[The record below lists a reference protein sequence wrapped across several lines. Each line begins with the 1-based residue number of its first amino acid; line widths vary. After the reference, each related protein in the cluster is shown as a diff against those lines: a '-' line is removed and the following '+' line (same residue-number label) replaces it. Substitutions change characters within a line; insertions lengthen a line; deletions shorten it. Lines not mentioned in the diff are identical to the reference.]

1 MNRFINSTI
10 EPGTMAVGDEAPREG
25 DPSMPQPKIA
35 FVGFGEAARCFA
47 SHLATRTGAPM
58 LAFCQGKTN
67 APPYSEVFRAMAT
80 GCGVTLAERLEDLAD
95 ADVIFSAVV
104 VAVAAETGEAIS
116 RIIRPGSLVVDINAA
131 TPRTKKHVAA
141 AVEARGGLFADANL
155 MGSVDLYGAA
165 VPLYTSG
172 SGAAR
177 FAETF
182 GPLGFRIEVAGA
194 DAGTAAAV
202 KMLRSVV
209 TKGMEA
215 LLVEALTAATLAG
228 VRDETMRGLCASMDA
243 TTFSKFLDM
252 CVRSDVLHAERRA
265 VEMDGVAAGLREL
278 GFDPVM
284 TTATAARLKVSAR
297 LGLREEFAERSS
309 YSADEVLDRYAHV
322 VSGASA
328 EFEDRP

>member
-1 MNRFINSTI
+1 
-10 EPGTMAVGDEAPREG
+10 
-25 DPSMPQPKIA
+25 MPQPKIA

-47 SHLATRTGAPM
+47 KHLVAQTGIQVV
-58 LAFCQGKTN
+58 AFCQGKTN
-67 APPYSEVFRAMAT
+67 APPYSQAFRAVAADCGAT
-80 GCGVTLAERLEDLAD
+80 LVDRLEDLAD

-104 VAVAAETGEAIS
+104 VAVAAETGEAIA
-116 RIIRPGSLVVDINAA
+116 RIIRPGCLVVDINAA
-131 TPRTKKHVAA
+131 TPRTKQRVAA

-165 VPLYTSG
+165 VTLYTSG
-172 SGAAR
+172 SGAER
-177 FAETF
+177 FAEVF
-182 GPLGFRIEVAGA
+182 KPLGMRIDVAGPE
-194 DAGTAAAV
+194 AGTAAAV

-278 GFDPVM
+278 GFDPLMV
-284 TTATAARLKVSAR
+284 TATAERLKVSAR
-297 LGLREEFAERSS
+297 LGLREEFAQLSG
-309 YSADEVLDRYAHV
+309 YSADDVLDRYAHV
-322 VSGASA
+322 AARGAGPFEARPQA
-328 EFEDRP
+328 ERR

>member
-1 MNRFINSTI
+1 
-10 EPGTMAVGDEAPREG
+10 
-25 DPSMPQPKIA
+25 MPQPKVA
-35 FVGFGEAARCFA
+35 FVGFGEAAQCFA
-47 SHLATRTGAPM
+47 SHLAAQTGAPIV
-58 LAFCQGKTN
+58 AFCQGKTN
-67 APPYSEVFRAMAT
+67 APPYSQAFLAVAAR
-80 GCGVTLAERLEDLAD
+80 CGVTLVERLDDLSE

-104 VAVAAETGEAIS
+104 VAVATEMGEAIA
-116 RIIRPGSLVVDINAA
+116 RILRPGCLVVDINAA
-131 TPRTKKHVAA
+131 TPRTKKRVAEV
-141 AVEARGGLFADANL
+141 VEARGGVFADANL

-172 SGAAR
+172 SGAER

-182 GPLGFRIEVAGA
+182 RPFGFHIEVAGPE
-194 DAGTAAAV
+194 AGTAAAV

-228 VRDETMRGLCASMDA
+228 VRRETMRGLCQSMDA

-278 GFDPVM
+278 GFDPLM
-284 TTATAARLKVSAR
+284 TSATAERLRVSAR
-297 LGLREEFAERSS
+297 LELREEFARRSG
-309 YSADEVLDRYAHV
+309 YSADEVLDTYAHML
-322 VSGASA
+322 SDLGG
-328 EFEDRP
+328 EPRGTRDLQERP

>member
-1 MNRFINSTI
+1 
-10 EPGTMAVGDEAPREG
+10 MAVGGETPRKEAPA
-25 DPSMPQPKIA
+25 MPQPKIA

-47 SHLATRTGAPM
+47 SHLAAQTGAPM
-58 LAFCQGKTN
+58 VAFCQGKTN
-67 APPYSEVFRAMAT
+67 APPYSQAFRAMAA
-80 GCGVTLAERLEDLAD
+80 GCGVTLVDRLEDLSD

-104 VAVAAETGEAIS
+104 VAVAAKMGEALS
-116 RIIRPGSLVVDINAA
+116 KLVRPGCLVVDINAA
-131 TPRTKKHVAA
+131 TPRTKKRIAE

-165 VPLYTSG
+165 VTLYTSG
-172 SGAAR
+172 SGAER

-182 GPLGFRIEVAGA
+182 RPLGFRIEVAGPE
-194 DAGTAAAV
+194 AGTAAAV

-228 VRDETMRGLCASMDA
+228 VRDETMRGLCTSMDA

-278 GFDPVM
+278 GFDPLM
-284 TTATAARLKVSAR
+284 ATATVARLKLSAR
-297 LGLREEFAERSS
+297 LGLRDEFAQRSS

-322 VSGASA
+322 VASGSG
-328 EFEDRP
+328 ELEERP

>member
-1 MNRFINSTI
+1 
-10 EPGTMAVGDEAPREG
+10 MALGGETPREETS
-25 DPSMPQPKIA
+25 SMPQPKIA

-47 SHLATRTGAPM
+47 THLTARIGTPM
-58 LAFCQGKTN
+58 VAFCQGKIN
-67 APPYSEVFRAMAT
+67 MPPYSEAFRALAA
-80 GCGVTLAERLEDLAD
+80 GCGVTLVGRLEDLSE

-116 RIIRPGSLVVDINAA
+116 RIVRPGSLVVDINAA
-131 TPRTKKHVAA
+131 TPRTKKRVAE
-141 AVEARGGLFADANL
+141 AVEARGGVFADANL

-165 VPLYTSG
+165 VPLYASG

-177 FAETF
+177 FAEVF
-182 GPLGFRIEVAGA
+182 EPLGFRIEVAGPE
-194 DAGTAAAV
+194 AGTAAAV

-215 LLVEALTAATLAG
+215 LLIEALTAATLAG
-228 VRDETMRGLCASMDA
+228 VREETLRGLCASMDA

-278 GFDPVM
+278 GFNPLM
-284 TTATAARLKVSAR
+284 TTATTERLRASAQ
-297 LGLREEFAERSS
+297 LGLREEFARRSG
-309 YSADEVLDRYAHV
+309 YSADEVLDRYAHRL
-322 VSGASA
+322 SG
-328 EFEDRP
+328 R

>member
-1 MNRFINSTI
+1 
-10 EPGTMAVGDEAPREG
+10 
-25 DPSMPQPKIA
+25 MPQPKIA

-47 SHLATRTGAPM
+47 SHLTAQTGAPVF
-58 LAFCQGKTN
+58 AFCQGKTN
-67 APPYSEVFRAMAT
+67 APPYSQAFRALAA
-80 GCGVTLAERLEDLAD
+80 GCGVTLVERLDDLAD

-116 RIIRPGSLVVDINAA
+116 RIVRPGSLVVDINAA
-131 TPRTKKHVAA
+131 TPRAKKRVAE
-141 AVEARGGLFADANL
+141 AVEARGSVFADANL

-172 SGAAR
+172 SGAER
-177 FAETF
+177 FADLF
-182 GPLGFRIEVAGA
+182 RPLGLRIEVAGP

-228 VRDETMRGLCASMDA
+228 VREEAMRGICDSMDA

-284 TTATAARLKVSAR
+284 TTATVERLRASAR
-297 LGLREEFAERSS
+297 LGLRDEFVRRAG
-309 YSADEVLDRYAHV
+309 YSADEVLDSYAHMQ
-322 VSGASA
+322 SA
-328 EFEDRP
+328 AGGEPRDSRGEGP

>member
-1 MNRFINSTI
+1 MV
-10 EPGTMAVGDEAPREG
+10 VGSATPREEAS
-25 DPSMPQPKIA
+25 SMPQPKIA

-47 SHLATRTGAPM
+47 SHLAVQTGAPM
-58 LAFCQGKTN
+58 AAFCQGKTN
-67 APPYSEVFRAMAT
+67 APPYSEAFRALA
-80 GCGVTLAERLEDLAD
+80 GSCGVTLAERLEDLAD

-116 RIIRPGSLVVDINAA
+116 RIVRPGCLVVDINAA
-131 TPRTKKHVAA
+131 TPRTKQRVAA
-141 AVEARGGLFADANL
+141 AVEARGSLFADANL

-165 VPLYTSG
+165 VTLYTSG
-172 SGAAR
+172 SGAER
-177 FAETF
+177 FAEIF
-182 GPLGFRIEVAGA
+182 RPLGFRIEVAGPE
-194 DAGTAAAV
+194 AGTAAAV

-228 VRDETMRGLCASMDA
+228 VRDETMRGLCTSMDA

-278 GFDPVM
+278 GFDPLM
-284 TTATAARLKVSAR
+284 ATATAERLKVSAR
-297 LGLREEFAERSS
+297 LGLREEFAQRPG
-309 YSADEVLDRYAHV
+309 YSADDVLDRYAHV
-322 VSGASA
+322 ASVGAGA
-328 EFEDRP
+328 FEDGPQAGRR

>member
-1 MNRFINSTI
+1 
-10 EPGTMAVGDEAPREG
+10 
-25 DPSMPQPKIA
+25 MPQPKVA
-35 FVGFGEAARCFA
+35 FVGFGEAAQCFA
-47 SHLATRTGAPM
+47 SHLAAQTGAPIV
-58 LAFCQGKTN
+58 AFCQGKTN
-67 APPYSEVFRAMAT
+67 APPYSQAFLAVAAR
-80 GCGVTLAERLEDLAD
+80 CGVTLVERLDDLSE

-104 VAVAAETGEAIS
+104 VAVATEMGEAIA
-116 RIIRPGSLVVDINAA
+116 RIVRPGGLVVDINAA
-131 TPRTKKHVAA
+131 TPRTKKRVAEV
-141 AVEARGGLFADANL
+141 VEARGGVFADANL

-172 SGAAR
+172 SGAER

-182 GPLGFRIEVAGA
+182 RPFGFHIEVAGSE
-194 DAGTAAAV
+194 AGTAAAV

-228 VRDETMRGLCASMDA
+228 VRRETMRGLCQSMDA

-278 GFDPVM
+278 GFDPLM
-284 TTATAARLKVSAR
+284 TSATAERLRVSAR
-297 LGLREEFAERSS
+297 LELREEFARRSG
-309 YSADEVLDRYAHV
+309 YSADEVLDRYAHML
-322 VSGASA
+322 SDLGR
-328 EFEDRP
+328 EPRGTRDLQERP

>member
-1 MNRFINSTI
+1 MQ
-10 EPGTMAVGDEAPREG
+10 
-25 DPSMPQPKIA
+25 QPKIA
-35 FVGFGEAARCFA
+35 FVGFGEAAQCFA
-47 SHLATRTGAPM
+47 KHLATQTRARIV
-58 LAFCQGKTN
+58 AFCQGKTN
-67 APPYSEVFRAMAT
+67 APPYSRAFRAVAAD
-80 GCGVTLAERLEDLAD
+80 CGVTLADRLEDLTD

-116 RIIRPGSLVVDINAA
+116 KIIRPGCLVVDINAA
-131 TPRTKKHVAA
+131 TPRTKKRVAE

-165 VPLYTSG
+165 VTLYTSG
-172 SGAAR
+172 SGAER
-177 FAETF
+177 FADIF
-182 GPLGFRIEVAGA
+182 KLLGFRIEVAGPE
-194 DAGTAAAV
+194 AGTAAAV

-228 VRDETMRGLCASMDA
+228 VRDETMRGICTSMDA

-284 TTATAARLKVSAR
+284 TTATTERLRVSAR
-297 LGLREEFAERSS
+297 LGLRDEFARRSD
-309 YSADEVLDRYAHV
+309 YSAAEVLDRYAHV
-322 VSGASA
+322 LSGPGA
-328 EFEDRP
+328 EPRDSHALRERP

>member
-1 MNRFINSTI
+1 
-10 EPGTMAVGDEAPREG
+10 
-25 DPSMPQPKIA
+25 MPQPKIA
-35 FVGFGEAARCFA
+35 FVGFGEAAQCFA
-47 SHLATRTGAPM
+47 KHLAAQTGAPM
-58 LAFCQGKTN
+58 VAFCQGKTN
-67 APPYSEVFRAMAT
+67 APPYSQAFRAMAA
-80 GCGVTLAERLEDLAD
+80 GCGVTLVERLDDLSD

-104 VAVAAETGEAIS
+104 VAVAAKTGEAIS
-116 RIIRPGSLVVDINAA
+116 RIVRPGSLVVDINAA
-131 TPRTKKHVAA
+131 TPQTKKRVAG

-172 SGAAR
+172 SGAER
-177 FAETF
+177 FAEIF
-182 GPLGFRIEVAGA
+182 GPLGFRVEVAGPE
-194 DAGTAAAV
+194 AGTAAAV

-228 VRDETMRGLCASMDA
+228 VRHETMRGLCASMDA
-243 TTFSKFLDM
+243 TTFSEFLDM

-284 TTATAARLKVSAR
+284 TAATAERLKVSAR
-297 LGLREEFAERSS
+297 LGLREEFAQRSG
-309 YSADEVLDRYAHV
+309 YSADDVLDRYAHV
-322 VSGASA
+322 VSAPGGEPRGSR
-328 EFEDRP
+328 EFKEGP

>member
-1 MNRFINSTI
+1 
-10 EPGTMAVGDEAPREG
+10 
-25 DPSMPQPKIA
+25 MPQPKVA
-35 FVGFGEAARCFA
+35 FVGFGEAAQCFA
-47 SHLATRTGAPM
+47 KHLAAQTGAPM
-58 LAFCQGKTN
+58 VAFCQGKTN
-67 APPYSEVFRAMAT
+67 APPYSQAFRALAA
-80 GCGVTLAERLEDLAD
+80 GCGVTLLERLDDLSD
-95 ADVIFSAVV
+95 AEVIFSAVV

-116 RIIRPGSLVVDINAA
+116 RIVRPGCLVVDITAA
-131 TPRTKKHVAA
+131 TPRTKKRVAE
-141 AVEARGGLFADANL
+141 AVEARGGVFADANL

-165 VPLYTSG
+165 VPLYASG
-172 SGAAR
+172 SGAER
-177 FAETF
+177 FAEIF
-182 GPLGFRIEVAGA
+182 GPLGFRIEVAGPE
-194 DAGTAAAV
+194 AGTAAAV

-228 VRDETMRGLCASMDA
+228 VREETMRGLCASMDA

-284 TTATAARLKVSAR
+284 TTATTERLKVSAR
-297 LGLREEFAERSS
+297 LGLREEFAQRSG

-322 VSGASA
+322 ASSSENEPPGSR
-328 EFEDRP
+328 EFKDGP

>member
-1 MNRFINSTI
+1 
-10 EPGTMAVGDEAPREG
+10 
-25 DPSMPQPKIA
+25 MPQPRIA

-47 SHLATRTGAPM
+47 AHLTARGGTSM
-58 LAFCQGKTN
+58 VAFCQGKTN
-67 APPYSEVFRAMAT
+67 APPYSQAFRGMAT
-80 GCGVTLAERLEDLAD
+80 GCGVTLVDRLEDLSE

-104 VAVAAETGEAIS
+104 VAVAAETGEAIA
-116 RIIRPGSLVVDINAA
+116 RIARPGALVVDINAA

-165 VPLYTSG
+165 VPLYASG

-177 FAETF
+177 FAEIF

-194 DAGTAAAV
+194 EAGTAAAV

-278 GFDPVM
+278 GFDPLM
-284 TTATAARLKVSAR
+284 TAATTERLRASAR
-297 LGLREEFAERSS
+297 LGLREEFARRPG
-309 YSADEVLDRYAHV
+309 YSADEVLDRYANRL
-322 VSGASA
+322 SA
-328 EFEDRP
+328 P